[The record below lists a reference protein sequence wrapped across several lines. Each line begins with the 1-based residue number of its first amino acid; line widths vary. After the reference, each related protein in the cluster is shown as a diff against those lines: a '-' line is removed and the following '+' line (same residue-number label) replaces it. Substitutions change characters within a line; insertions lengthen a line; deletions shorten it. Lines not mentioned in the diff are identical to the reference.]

1 MSLLERYDV
10 VIAGGGSAGVA
21 AADRRRTRGGAHR
34 PCRKRRLSRRA
45 STMRSVL
52 TYCGLYT
59 LANKPRQAVR
69 GVAEELLAKL
79 RKLGAVTPPLR
90 HRGVF
95 VVFDPEAVKLL
106 CAEAGVDVL
115 LHGAATTAGHTALKR
130 LLSSMRQAIVIWFF
144 SRAPRHV
151 MAITGWSISAR
162 LAYGSAA

>member
-1 MSLLERYDV
+1 
-10 VIAGGGSAGVA
+10 
-21 AADRRRTRGGAHR
+21 
-34 PCRKRRLSRRA
+34 
-45 STMRSVL
+45 MRSVL

-69 GVAEELLAKL
+69 GVAEELVAKL
-79 RKLGAVTPPLR
+79 RKLGAVTPALR
-90 HRGVF
+90 HRDVF

-115 LHGAATTAGHTALKR
+115 LHGFVSDASRDGDRIRSLTFRDNGGAQALKP